1 LNQIHSDYFC
11 GEGAVLGLESVRIPN
26 SMEKELTAAESL
38 KKFHEIYRTP
48 WLLTVFTTAFLW
60 ILT

>member
-1 LNQIHSDYFC
+1 LNQRHSDYFC
-11 GEGAVLGLESVRIPN
+11 GEGTVLGLESVRIPN
-26 SMEKELTAAESL
+26 SMAHELTAVVLL

-48 WLLTVFTTAFLW
+48 LLLTVFTTAFLW